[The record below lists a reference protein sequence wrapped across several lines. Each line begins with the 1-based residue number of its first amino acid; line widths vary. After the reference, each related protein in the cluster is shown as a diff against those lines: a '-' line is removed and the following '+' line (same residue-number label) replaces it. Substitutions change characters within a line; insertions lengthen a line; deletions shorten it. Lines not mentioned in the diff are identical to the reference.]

1 MITGLHHIAIISS
14 TEKNVEFYG
23 SLGFNEM
30 LRKSRVY
37 DSIVF
42 LEGYGMQLE
51 MFIDPNHPERSV
63 NPERIGLRHLAL
75 EVDSCEELSK
85 KFKRGSIKKDWL
97 GVNFCY
103 TEDLDGLPVEFHE

>member
-30 LRKSRVY
+30 FRKSRVY

-63 NPERIGLRHLAL
+63 SIGNAIKLERQQ
-75 EVDSCEELSK
+75 S
-85 KFKRGSIKKDWL
+85 
-97 GVNFCY
+97 
-103 TEDLDGLPVEFHE
+103 